1 MRWFLILITSL
12 YNIRYNFSGTDH
24 HPLVAGQPI
33 LDASD
38 AASIDE
44 EYASRMRFVH
54 NFDFDFDR
62 CDTTPKVMSLDKGLR
77 FLADYDRH
85 DLSVDDA
92 HLKRDVVHLVLHPL
106 LFSSSS
112 FFQIIAVG
120 RRLSSWPS

>member
-62 CDTTPKVMSLDKGLR
+62 CDPTPKVMSLDKGLR
-77 FLADYDRH
+77 VPFISIYWTFGDGVIPPSFHFLT
-85 DLSVDDA
+85 
-92 HLKRDVVHLVLHPL
+92 
-106 LFSSSS
+106 
-112 FFQIIAVG
+112 
-120 RRLSSWPS
+120 